1 MDIRINIAVL
11 SATAGVTVGY
21 ALGRRRSSTEFE
33 AAVADAC
40 EETKRHLEAVA
51 KRTETRRRNLWE
63 KDLVTANSQALEYA
77 AKAEK
82 ALSALAQYQS
92 VDVEEAAE
100 ELDTEEDFDPEIVA
114 AIRVEQ
120 EDASVRLGQQYV
132 GKPAPEL
139 IAQGVLPRNY
149 PENSPHPNP
158 VHRPREPYVDK
169 SKPYLITAEDFLQG
183 EKNYTTAT
191 LTYYENG
198 DALLGEG
205 DDLLDDKDRMLT
217 VGTHL
222 SDFGAFDGDPNTVYI
237 RNEPIA
243 MDIEVVKN
251 EGSYAESVGLGGD
264 G

>member
-33 AAVADAC
+33 AAVAEAC
-40 EETKRHLEAVA
+40 EETKRHLETAA
-51 KRTETRRRNLWE
+51 KRYETRRKNLWE

-92 VDVEEAAE
+92 ADVEEASE
-100 ELDTEEDFDPEIVA
+100 ELDTEEDFDHEIVA

-120 EDASVRLGQQYV
+120 EA
-132 GKPAPEL
+132 
-139 IAQGVLPRNY
+139 GVLPRNY

-191 LTYYENG
+191 LTYYEDG
-198 DALLGEG
+198 DALIGEG